1 MVLMAFFLAPTA
13 PSPPSPHSDSESDVY
28 LFAGITGD
36 FHPNHVNEAY
46 MKDSVYGTRI
56 VLGALSV
63 GFISA
68 TSSIALD
75 HQDLRAVSAGYD
87 RIRFIKAIL
96 IGDTITVKYTVESKD
111 GEKMK
116 TVADIQILNGKGE
129 VRTVAKHIAK
139 YFDD

>member
-1 MVLMAFFLAPTA
+1 MGKIKLNVGDTFTFTKTV
-13 PSPPSPHSDSESDVY
+13 SESDVY

-46 MKDSVYGTRI
+46 MKNSVYGTRI
-56 VLGALSV
+56 VHGALGV

-68 TSSIALD
+68 TSSVALD

-87 RIRFIKAIL
+87 HIRFIKAIL

-111 GEKMK
+111 EEKMK
-116 TVADIQILNGKGE
+116 TVADVQILNEKGE
-129 VRTVAKHIAK
+129 VCTVAKHIAK
-139 YFDD
+139 YFED